1 MLRDETKTAAWE
13 TTPWT
18 FTFVSIL
25 LLWEILLCALQL
37 FYRHHTNPVGT
48 EWKWKMDDPD
58 TIVNGAMDN
67 HRNMIK
73 QFRGTK
79 GPRQCL
85 NNERP

>member
-1 MLRDETKTAAWE
+1 MTRQKQLRGRLRLGLLLL
-13 TTPWT
+13 
-18 FTFVSIL
+18 FIIL
-25 LLWEILLCALQL
+25 LLREILLFALQL

>member
-1 MLRDETKTAAWE
+1 M
-13 TTPWT
+13 
-18 FTFVSIL
+18 F
-25 LLWEILLCALQL
+25 ALQL

-79 GPRQCL
+79 GLVNVLIMGDLDLKTYCKL
-85 NNERP
+85 TNL